1 MTKEVNRM
9 DYRQYYNLESYLFDT
24 VQPKFA
30 QEGQLSVADFFCIVI
45 WKANRAKSKIAER
58 LLQKYGNL
66 ETAVQSLTSGL
77 SQQSNAEDKLRYLM
91 EDWGFRLPMASAILT
106 VLYPNDFTI
115 YDVRV
120 CDLLGRFHNLGNRVN
135 FENLW
140 REYQVF
146 KQTVEGAAPSE
157 LNLRD
162 KDRYL
167 WGKSFYEQLMKD
179 AENEF
184 PPRKQENTIRQN
196 KIK

>member
-1 MTKEVNRM
+1 M
-9 DYRQYYNLESYLFDT
+9 DHRQYYNLESYLFDT

-30 QEGQLSVADFFCIVI
+30 KEGQLSVADFFCIVI
-45 WKANRAKSKIAER
+45 WKANRAKSKIAKR

-66 ETAVQSLTSGL
+66 ETAVQSLTSGI
-77 SQQSNAEDKLRYLM
+77 SAEETAKGRLRYLM
-91 EDWGFRLPMASAILT
+91 EEGGFRLPMASAILSI
-106 VLYPNDFTI
+106 LYPNDFTI

-120 CDLLGRFHNLGNRVN
+120 CGILGEFYNLDNRVN

-140 REYQVF
+140 HEYQAF
-146 KQTVEGAAPSE
+146 KRAVEAAAPSK

-179 AENEF
+179 VKNEF
-184 PPRKQENTIRQN
+184 PPRKQEKYHTPE
-196 KIK
+196 